1 MLSSGAPPN
10 LPSSS
15 LATFEALC
23 RRCIEAQGEMND
35 EEEELGDIPVRVRS
49 PNPNPNPNPNPSPNP
64 SPNPNPNQ
72 DEFLDEITSEI
83 MSDPVRLPSGNLVD
97 RATIARHLLSNETN
111 PFTRQKLT
119 ADMLEDAPEVKQQIA
134 EYRAK
139 CRAEVT
145 LT

>member
-1 MLSSGAPPN
+1 MV
-10 LPSSS
+10 PSP
-15 LATFEALC
+15 
-23 RRCIEAQGEMND
+23 D
-35 EEEELGDIPVRVRS
+35 
-49 PNPNPNPNPNPSPNP
+49 PNPSPSP

>member
-1 MLSSGAPPN
+1 
-10 LPSSS
+10 
-15 LATFEALC
+15 
-23 RRCIEAQGEMND
+23 MND
-35 EEEELGDIPVRVRS
+35 EEEELGDIPVRVRVRARARVRVRVS
-49 PNPNPNPNPNPSPNP
+49 PHPSPSPSPNP
-64 SPNPNPNQ
+64 IPNQ

-145 LT
+145 LTLALT